1 MTGIT
6 IAIAAI
12 PEGLPATVT
21 IALAL
26 AVSRMMKHQALV
38 NRLHSVETLGFSVRI
53 KQGRLQRMT

>member
-26 AVSRMMKHQALV
+26 AVSRMLKLNALV
-38 NRLHSVETLGFSVRI
+38 
-53 KQGRLQRMT
+53 K